1 MWILLSVVVGMLSS
15 VEARVAV
22 EPPPPSVRLSTVS
35 TSFLAEQCAR
45 PAVPL
50 EMNGCNA
57 YIVAAFDQLSLT
69 GAVCP
74 SAGFST
80 EQAIGVGRRYV
91 REHPEAWQA
100 PPSVLLRAAF
110 RQVFPCG

>member
-1 MWILLSVVVGMLSS
+1 MWILLSVVVGMLSAP
-15 VEARVAV
+15 EARTPA
-22 EPPPPSVRLSTVS
+22 EPPPPVRLSTVS
-35 TSFLAEQCAR
+35 SAFLAEQCSK

-74 SAGFST
+74 APSFTT
-80 EQAIGVGRRYV
+80 EQAIDVGRKYV
-91 REHPEAWQA
+91 REHPEAWVQ

-110 RQVFPCG
+110 RQVFPC